1 MSKVAGM
8 PWKRSFCSILGGQQA
23 HRMRVHWRRNCGQAQ
38 EEEDREEIIL
48 IILTLLETTRPLTQF
63 NILWPRL

>member
-38 EEEDREEIIL
+38 EEEDRK
-48 IILTLLETTRPLTQF
+48 
-63 NILWPRL
+63 RLS